1 MNNQRAHWDKIHE
14 DGELSHYKNPS
25 DFANEVL
32 KNLKPN
38 SKILELGCGVGNDSI
53 AFANSGHSIIA
64 TDFSNTAIKKNKER
78 FDNINL
84 EFKIFDISNKFPFE
98 ENTFDLVY
106 ARLSLHYFKDQTTK
120 MIFAEIRRVLK
131 PNGKLAFICKST
143 KDPLYGKGTEIE
155 QDMFEYK
162 GHIRHFF
169 SEDYTNDSIKN
180 LFEINLL
187 ESGQDKFYG
196 RKSSYVKVIAKKIK

>member
-155 QDMFEYK
+155 QDMFEYE